1 MLGQSNESSSAI
13 LNERDV
19 VEQAFDRP
27 ETNLV
32 QLSNKKLL
40 NSHKIFGQLY
50 QKRCLI
56 LFIKLLLCFGIPLAR
71 KFFPSVNL

>member
-1 MLGQSNESSSAI
+1 MLGGNKSSSDKVAK
-13 LNERDV
+13 ERDV
-19 VEQAFDRP
+19 VEQAFERP

-50 QKRCLI
+50 CDRYRAGLFLLFVLFCLAA
-56 LFIKLLLCFGIPLAR
+56 L
-71 KFFPSVNL
+71 